1 MQQSRSI
8 GIENFEKEILL
19 EAESSEEM
27 FTKECEMVELGPH
40 SYNIKEGGYGGFDH
54 LNDGSLEHRK
64 RCANG
69 AKKRNNSDSNPFIG
83 KKIGKN
89 FSLITKEDHLKISE
103 LSKLPES
110 LEKRKRTMHERN
122 HSQGEK
128 NSQFGTMW
136 VTNGIENRKIR
147 KEDIIPDGCRKG
159 RVLPLHHTTN
169 QPQRAEEGK

>member
-1 MQQSRSI
+1 M
-8 GIENFEKEILL
+8 L
-19 EAESSEEM
+19 EASSSEEM
-27 FTKECEMVELGPH
+27 FAKEREMVEIGPH
-40 SYNIKEGGYGGFDH
+40 SYNLKEGGNGGFDTI
-54 LNDGSLEHRK
+54 NDGSLEHRK

-83 KKIGKN
+83 KKLGKN
-89 FSLITKEDHLKISE
+89 FSLITKEEHLKISE

-147 KEDIIPDGCRKG
+147 KEDSILEGWKKG
-159 RVLPLHHTTN
+159 RILPLH
-169 QPQRAEEGK
+169 QF